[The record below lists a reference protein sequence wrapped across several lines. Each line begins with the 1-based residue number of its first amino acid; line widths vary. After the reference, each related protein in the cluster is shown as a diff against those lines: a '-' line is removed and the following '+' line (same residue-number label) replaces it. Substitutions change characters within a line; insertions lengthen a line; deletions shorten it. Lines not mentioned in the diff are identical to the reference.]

1 MDKITEASFNAHQ
14 RTCLLSNELIQVGFS
29 QGISEFKVEQF
40 KRMVSDFINI
50 FIVISH
56 FVVAVKRGS
65 VDHCG
70 RENDSNYPAD
80 Y

>member
-29 QGISEFKVEQF
+29 QGISDFKVEQF
-40 KRMVSDFINI
+40 KKMVSDFINI

-65 VDHCG
+65 VDHFSQ
-70 RENDSNYPAD
+70 ENDSNYPAD